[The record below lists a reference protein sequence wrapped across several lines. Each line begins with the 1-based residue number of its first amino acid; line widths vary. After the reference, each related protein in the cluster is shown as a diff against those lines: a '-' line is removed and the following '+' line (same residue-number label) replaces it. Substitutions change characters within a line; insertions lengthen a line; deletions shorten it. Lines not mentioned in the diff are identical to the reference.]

1 MIFCYSSPNRLR
13 YGGVLLYTLKHAL
26 INYHILK
33 KNLGKYEKY
42 KEEILSAVKLLLRPV
57 GIIGFPKDI
66 LSGALHLQLLIK
78 DCYPEHIR
86 SILKTQK

>member
-42 KEEILSAVKLLLRPV
+42 KECDKDHILVENRRDP
-57 GIIGFPKDI
+57 
-66 LSGALHLQLLIK
+66 
-78 DCYPEHIR
+78 
-86 SILKTQK
+86 LK